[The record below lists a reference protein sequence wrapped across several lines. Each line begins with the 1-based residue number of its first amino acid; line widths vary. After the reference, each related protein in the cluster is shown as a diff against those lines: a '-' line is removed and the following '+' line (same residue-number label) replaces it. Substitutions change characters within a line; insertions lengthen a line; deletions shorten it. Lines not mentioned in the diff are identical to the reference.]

1 MGWSGKR
8 IHRLRRVV
16 WFGMDITALASSG
29 LALGLL
35 AITLLIGLFLVPVGL
50 PGLWIMLGAALLY
63 WVLIPAGGIGIWT
76 FAGVSL
82 LVVLAEVLEYTIAGR
97 YTRRYGGSSRASW
110 GAIIGGL
117 VGAVVGVPIP
127 VVGSVF
133 GAFIGAFV
141 GAFVGEMTVHRD
153 VRSNP
158 TTVATG
164 ALIGRAVAAAVKSG
178 LGVIVA
184 IWIFAAALVSRL
196 SESG

>member
-1 MGWSGKR
+1 
-8 IHRLRRVV
+8 
-16 WFGMDITALASSG
+16 MDITSLASSG

-97 YTRRYGGSSRASW
+97 YTRRSGGSRRASW

-158 TTVATG
+158 TKVATG

-196 SESG
+196 SGSG